1 MQEEAPERR
10 RRQGLL
16 EKGLNCLPGNVPL
29 MEQVPLEGGSSDQK
43 GFCQEPVLLPSLI
56 QESDPS
62 PVTHGPTVCMCG
74 WGERGVLCSPGQS
87 AGSWWEG
94 VAFHSHRP

>member
-62 PVTHGPTVCMCG
+62 PVTQTPQCACVA
-74 WGERGVLCSPGQS
+74 GVRE
-87 AGSWWEG
+87 GSCAALG
-94 VAFHSHRP
+94 SQ